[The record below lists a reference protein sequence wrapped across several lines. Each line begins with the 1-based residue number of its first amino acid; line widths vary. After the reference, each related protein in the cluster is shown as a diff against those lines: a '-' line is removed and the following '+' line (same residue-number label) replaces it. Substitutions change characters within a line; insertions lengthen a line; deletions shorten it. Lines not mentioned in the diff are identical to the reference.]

1 MCAQRNWTHAA
12 GPRLALELRE
22 RHYDIFIDDVCSFN
36 QLDSLPLNGYAGLV
50 VAALR
55 HPFN

>member
-1 MCAQRNWTHAA
+1 
-12 GPRLALELRE
+12 LELRE

-50 VAALR
+50 VVALR